1 MISQTGLFIKRVSF
15 SWRLWRC
22 GFWVNLSCPS
32 AHITVPPRLHLLAA
46 ASLQPFRLCR
56 VLAWSDSFPWVS
68 RRILELQMQIAPSAR
83 AFLEVLMISNDSNAW
98 FLFYDMSV
106 IEGLLFL
113 TEYWPFSRSAQETV
127 VARFPIFKAG
137 SEPLY
142 WEQRARCLNRL
153 ASLQVIATCYGNIL
167 FYIYLSLSRSLSKE
181 V

>member
-1 MISQTGLFIKRVSF
+1 
-15 SWRLWRC
+15 
-22 GFWVNLSCPS
+22 
-32 AHITVPPRLHLLAA
+32 
-46 ASLQPFRLCR
+46 
-56 VLAWSDSFPWVS
+56 
-68 RRILELQMQIAPSAR
+68 
-83 AFLEVLMISNDSNAW
+83 
-98 FLFYDMSV
+98 MSV

-167 FYIYLSLSRSLSKE
+167 FYIYIYISLSLSIIIEGSLEVKLPTIWTDEEQRWEESEKRREEKKKE
-181 V
+181 NQK